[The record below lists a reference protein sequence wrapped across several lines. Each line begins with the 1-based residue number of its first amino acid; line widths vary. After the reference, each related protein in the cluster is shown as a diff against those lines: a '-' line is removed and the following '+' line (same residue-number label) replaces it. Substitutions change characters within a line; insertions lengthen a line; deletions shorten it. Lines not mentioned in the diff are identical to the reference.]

1 MAESPRLMPGATL
14 GVLGGGQLGRLFVI
28 DALRMGY
35 KAWVLDP
42 DVQSPAGAVASRHL
56 ASDYTDTKALEEM
69 GRGCD
74 AITIEFEN
82 IPAESVKT
90 LSTMT
95 RVTPSVYCIEI
106 AQDRRAEKSFM
117 AEHGLRVAPF
127 AVIESEADISAA
139 VESVGF
145 PSILKTARLGYDGK
159 GQFVCRNE
167 SDIVDGFT
175 AVSGVPCVLERRI
188 DLAMELSVVLA
199 RSDAGDL
206 AAFPVAE
213 NRHVNGI
220 LDTSCVP
227 ASCNEALAAKAIEM
241 AGAIADALHYVG
253 VLAVELFVDQQ
264 GELLVNEIAPRPHN
278 SGHYTLDAT
287 STSQFEQQVR
297 MLCNLP
303 AGSTRLQTSVVML
316 NLLGDRWIPD
326 DPDWNVLYQNTES
339 KLHLYGKAAAR
350 AGRKMGH
357 INVLG
362 KDMATIQAEIG
373 RLQRS
378 L

>member
-1 MAESPRLMPGATL
+1 MTDTTVLNPGSTL

-35 KAWVLDP
+35 QAWVLDP
-42 DVQSPAGAVASRHL
+42 DPQSPAGAVATRHL
-56 ASDYTDTKALEEM
+56 ASNYSDVEALNEM
-69 GRGCD
+69 GKGCD

-82 IPAESVKT
+82 IPAEAVSALT
-90 LSTMT
+90 TMT
-95 RVTPSVYCIEI
+95 RVTPAVSCIEI
-106 AQDRRAEKSFM
+106 AQDRRAEKSCM
-117 AEHGLRVAPF
+117 AAHGLRTAPH
-127 AVIESEADISAA
+127 AVIESDADILDAIKA
-139 VESVGF
+139 VGF

-159 GQFVCRNE
+159 GQFVCQE
-167 SDIVDGFT
+167 AGDVIAGF
-175 AVSGVPCVLERRI
+175 AEVKGVPCVLEQRI
-188 DLAMELSVVLA
+188 ELAMELSVVVA
-199 RSDAGDL
+199 RSDGGNVTS
-206 AAFPVAE
+206 FPVAE

-227 ASCNEALAAKAIEM
+227 ASCDAALSKKAVEM
-241 AGAIADALHYVG
+241 ATTIASAIGYVG
-253 VLAVELFVDQQ
+253 VLAVEFFVDQA

-287 STSQFEQQVR
+287 VTSQFEQQVR
-297 MLCNLP
+297 MLCNLS
-303 AGSTRLQTSVVML
+303 AGSTRLLSPVVML
-316 NLLGDRWIPD
+316 NLLGDRWSPE
-326 DPDWNVLYQNTES
+326 DPDWNTLYQHPES

-362 KDMATIQAEIG
+362 ADLDTIFTKIDL
-373 RLQRS
+373 LQGS